1 VTFRNL
7 KFFLPG
13 QLRIE
18 YRFCLL
24 RPQTT
29 GFTRFSLSSQTS
41 LLSSPIS
48 RLPFPAARHQLQQ
61 SLTMPTNSFFP
72 SLLWIE
78 YWDFLKLFIVFL
90 FSTAKLYFLIW
101 LSRQSWRIFF
111 FLFVELV
118 LVVLFVVVKVIFLL
132 LLMWISG
139 LVCVYLD

>member
-1 VTFRNL
+1 VAFRNL
-7 KFFLPG
+7 KYFLPG

-18 YRFCLL
+18 YGFCLL
-24 RPQTT
+24 RPQTA
-29 GFTRFSLSSQTS
+29 GFTRFSLSSLTF

-48 RLPFPAARHQLQQ
+48 RLPFSAARHQLQQ

-90 FSTAKLYFLIW
+90 FSTAKFYFLIW

-111 FLFVELV
+111 LFFQSV
-118 LVVLFVVVKVIFLL
+118 LVVLFVVVKAIFF
-132 LLMWISG
+132 I
-139 LVCVYLD
+139 Y